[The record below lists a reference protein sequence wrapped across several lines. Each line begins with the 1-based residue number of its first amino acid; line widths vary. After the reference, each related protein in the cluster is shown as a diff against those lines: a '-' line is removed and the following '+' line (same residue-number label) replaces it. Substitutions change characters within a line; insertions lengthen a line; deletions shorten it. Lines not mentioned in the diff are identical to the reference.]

1 MLSWGRLWSNGPL
14 HMLIPREDFVLGI
27 AFYMVCVC
35 VFLHICFMCW
45 VQKWT
50 KDFSSEC
57 VSASVC
63 RGKTRTRRWVL
74 WWQKQ
79 NIFTVRD
86 LEATHLHIHALR
98 ITTTKNALPQPH
110 QKATTMPSFLL
121 THIILDHLT
130 LLIILPKCSKT
141 YIFK

>member
-1 MLSWGRLWSNGPL
+1 MDPFTCSSQGKTLFWALLFIW
-14 HMLIPREDFVLGI
+14 
-27 AFYMVCVC
+27 CVC
-35 VFLHICFMCW
+35 VYSCTSVSCAEYKSE
-45 VQKWT
+45 QKT
-50 KDFSSEC
+50 SRL
-57 VSASVC
+57 SVC
-63 RGKTRTRRWVL
+63 LHVCAEVRRGQGGGCCDDRNK
-74 WWQKQ
+74 